1 MEEELRETAD
11 TTLFEGEGALSEE
24 DEEVLETL
32 EGEQVRG
39 IHTIRQ
45 KNRVSIGV
53 PISLPLAPL
62 LQQRGQSLPVDIH
75 LQLQAYEF
83 YQIQLACSF
92 EAGDHYRFHAARF
105 QLALETHPMAAGSPS
120 TPPAIAY
127 DLFPLQLDDQR
138 QVSIKRS
145 LNPEIKFNF
154 NPIEGSL
161 VIPIYERDEEFIH
174 YKSRVKA
181 FDLQGTQPA
190 WSFSRTRSHEIDG
203 AQKLFMIVR
212 KPKGTHVFTTFKITA
227 SVEYVVGNV
236 VFDPFPLSFLFRRR
250 NTSSTRTESPTY
262 PLC

>member
-1 MEEELRETAD
+1 MEEEVRETTD
-11 TTLFEGEGALSEE
+11 TTLFEGEGEEE
-24 DEEVLETL
+24 DEEEALETL

-53 PISLPLAPL
+53 PISLPLGPL
-62 LQQRGQSLPVDIH
+62 LQQRGQSLPVDIL

-92 EAGDHYRFHAARF
+92 EAGDHYRFHEARF
-105 QLALETHPMAAGSPS
+105 QLTLETHPVAAGISG

-161 VIPIYERDEEFIH
+161 AIPIYERDEEFIH
-174 YKSRVKA
+174 YKNR
-181 FDLQGTQPA
+181 
-190 WSFSRTRSHEIDG
+190 RSG
-203 AQKLFMIVR
+203 GRYACCA
-212 KPKGTHVFTTFKITA
+212 GHVFRVARIIPRF
-227 SVEYVVGNV
+227 
-236 VFDPFPLSFLFRRR
+236 
-250 NTSSTRTESPTY
+250 SSTESCSA
-262 PLC
+262 LAACLDGLSCSSDGFFHSWRRIA

>member
-1 MEEELRETAD
+1 MEEEVRETTD
-11 TTLFEGEGALSEE
+11 TTLFEGEGEEE
-24 DEEVLETL
+24 DEEEALETL

-53 PISLPLAPL
+53 PISLPLGPL
-62 LQQRGQSLPVDIH
+62 LQQRGQSLPVDIL

-92 EAGDHYRFHAARF
+92 EAGDHYRFHEARF
-105 QLALETHPMAAGSPS
+105 QLTLETHPVAAGISG

-154 NPIEGSL
+154 NQSKAALPSQFMSVTKNSSIIKTVGAEGDML
-161 VIPIYERDEEFIH
+161 VVLVTSSGWPESYPGLAQRRAARH
-174 YKSRVKA
+174 WP
-181 FDLQGTQPA
+181 PA
-190 WSFSRTRSHEIDG
+190 WMG
-203 AQKLFMIVR
+203 
-212 KPKGTHVFTTFKITA
+212 
-227 SVEYVVGNV
+227 
-236 VFDPFPLSFLFRRR
+236 
-250 NTSSTRTESPTY
+250 
-262 PLC
+262 